1 MTSLSYTYPLSQ
13 ISNVIAWWL
22 PWITT
27 PPAPFGNALEIEGN
41 TITVQTFVLV
51 PNTTDV
57 VAKLNQQAAFAAST
71 GCAGP
76 RLKLGLGLGFLLHML
91 RPWGALALA
100 AAVITARAS
109 KHGGLDTILFDRRV
123 SACCCCIAPR
133 PLKTSAVRAKR

>member
-57 VAKLNQQAAFAAST
+57 VAKLNQQAAFATST

-76 RLKLGLGLGFLLHML
+76 GCIWALQLSVLPGQA
-91 RPWGALALA
+91 WG
-100 AAVITARAS
+100 S
-109 KHGGLDTILFDRRV
+109 Q
-123 SACCCCIAPR
+123 CCF
-133 PLKTSAVRAKR
+133 V